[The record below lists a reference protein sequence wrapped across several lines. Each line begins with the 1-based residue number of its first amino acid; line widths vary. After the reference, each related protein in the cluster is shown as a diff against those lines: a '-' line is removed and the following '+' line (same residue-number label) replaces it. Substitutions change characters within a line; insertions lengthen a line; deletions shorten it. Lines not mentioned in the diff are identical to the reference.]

1 MLELWRGAGAGI
13 PRVSPVYVSFLSKL
27 VILFPL
33 YAKKYTKITKVTDLA
48 KRKAKLKAEVE
59 ALQARASQPS

>member
-1 MLELWRGAGAGI
+1 MVLA
-13 PRVSPVYVSFLSKL
+13 
-27 VILFPL
+27 
-33 YAKKYTKITKVTDLA
+33 YAKKYTKIAKVTDLA

>member
-1 MLELWRGAGAGI
+1 MRRRSR
-13 PRVSPVYVSFLSKL
+13 PRCRPEVVLA
-27 VILFPL
+27 

>member
-1 MLELWRGAGAGI
+1 MPPVAAALRLRRRSR
-13 PRVSPVYVSFLSKL
+13 PRCRPEVVLA
-27 VILFPL
+27 
-33 YAKKYTKITKVTDLA
+33 YAKKYTKIAKVTDLA